1 MSIFN
6 SLFLHVFHQL
16 KSKRLNHLLSKYWFL
31 LQQTHPQ
38 SLTQQF
44 QQGLIDQCQIQVRLK
59 QNSVSNTLLILV
71 IPALLQLIILFF
83 LVSLGFSPSVSHLN
97 RHSAISCKAEF
108 YNFLWCIRKPA
119 RKAKRNIHDWVEQN
133 AKVKK

>member
-38 SLTQQF
+38 SLTQRF

-108 YNFLWCIRKPA
+108 YNFL
-119 RKAKRNIHDWVEQN
+119 
-133 AKVKK
+133 